1 MRPPPFT
8 PSPKLTPEEKTR
20 LAKRF
25 RRRANLTDGGL
36 LLGIALLLISD
47 YPGND
52 LLIGLSLL
60 MMMVFIISSAL
71 LCHRCPICG
80 NIIRFGPNRERPGP
94 FIRRSYECPVCNFSP
109 DWGR

>member
-25 RRRANLTDGGL
+25 RRSANLTDGGL
-36 LLGIALLLISD
+36 LLGIALLLISN

-71 LCHRCPICG
+71 LYHRCPICG
-80 NIIRFGPNRERPGP
+80 NNIIFIPNRERLGP
-94 FIRRSYECPVCNFSP
+94 FIWRSYECPVYNFSP
-109 DWGR
+109 DRGR

>member
-1 MRPPPFT
+1 MRPPPFA
-8 PSPKLTPEEKTR
+8 PSPKLTVEEKTR

-36 LLGIALLLISD
+36 LLGIALLLISN
-47 YPGND
+47 YLGND
-52 LLIGLSLL
+52 LFTGLSLL
-60 MMMVFIISSAL
+60 MAMVFIISSAL

-80 NIIRFGPNRERPGP
+80 NNIIFSSNRARLGP
-94 FIRRSYECPVCNFSP
+94 FIWRSYECPVCNFSP

>member
-25 RRRANLTDGGL
+25 RRANLTDGGL
-36 LLGIALLLISD
+36 LLGIALLLISN
-47 YPGND
+47 YLGND
-52 LLIGLSLL
+52 LFTGLSLL
-60 MMMVFIISSAL
+60 MAMVFIISSAL

-109 DWGR
+109 G